1 MAMADTL
8 AYYNTAT
15 IMPPK
20 IYDTGPWLFLNR
32 FCLTNN
38 SITVT
43 ITITFRKSFIQLVP
57 VQMSEKNILPRPK
70 ILESSV

>member
-1 MAMADTL
+1 MAVANTL

-15 IMPPK
+15 IMPQKFMIPAL
-20 IYDTGPWLFLNR
+20 GFLNK

-43 ITITFRKSFIQLVP
+43 ITITIQKSFIQFVP

>member
-1 MAMADTL
+1 MAVANTL

-15 IMPPK
+15 IMPQK
-20 IYDTGPWLFLNR
+20 SIIAELGFFNR

-38 SITVT
+38 SITGT
-43 ITITFRKSFIQLVP
+43 IRITIQKSFVKFVP
-57 VQMSEKNILPRPK
+57 VQTSEKNILPRPK